1 MLLTIDIGNTNTVV
15 GVYQGEM
22 LNDHFRV
29 ASQTRMTS
37 DQAGFFMLG
46 LLERMDIAREDVKA
60 VCIGSVVP
68 ALTPVFEE
76 ASRRYFDCVPTVVTA
91 NVKLPIKIHF
101 EQPDQIGADRI
112 ANSVA
117 AFHRWGGPAIVVDFG
132 TATTFDIV
140 DADGSYLGGVII
152 PGPETS
158 MGELAR
164 RAARLF
170 EVRIEKPDSVVG
182 KTTAGAL
189 KSGLFYG
196 TLGQVD
202 TIIDRILEETGF
214 TDTTIIATGGLAHG
228 IENASRHI
236 SETIPTLTLDGLR
249 IICIANQ

>member
-15 GVYQGEM
+15 GVFDGDT
-22 LNDHFRV
+22 LRDHFRV

-46 LLERMDIAREDVKA
+46 LLERMDIAPGDIKA

-68 ALTPVFEE
+68 VLTPVFEE
-76 ASRRYFDCVPTVVTA
+76 ASRKYFKCAPTVVSA
-91 NVKLPIKIHF
+91 HVKLPIKIDI
-101 EQPDQIGADRI
+101 EQPDQVGADRI

-117 AFHRWGGPAIVVDFG
+117 AFHHWGGPAIVVDFG

-140 DADGSYLGGVII
+140 DADGAYLGGVII

-170 EVRIEKPDSVVG
+170 EVRIEKPDTVVG
-182 KTTAGAL
+182 KSTAGAL
-189 KSGLFYG
+189 KSGMFYG

-214 TDTTIIATGGLAHG
+214 TGTTIVATGGLAHG
-228 IENASRHI
+228 IEKASRHI
-236 SETIPTLTLDGLR
+236 TETVPTLTLDGLR